1 MNIDKLIYEVLSE
14 SKTKKKKVD
23 RCTRLAKQKYDVW
36 PSAYASGAVVKCRQ
50 GKIWKEETVIDEATK
65 TDYSKEKKQGLHGW
79 FARQGGKGK
88 SQGWVDCNT
97 CRTDSNGKKTCKSC
111 GRSDGE
117 DRAKYPACR
126 PTPSACGTKGK
137 GKKWG
142 KKTPMKLTEN
152 VNVSPELK
160 YHLDNEITLSE
171 NVFRIYSESFFNI
184 INEVRKLYNKNI
196 ISLND
201 EDSWIVESDLGK
213 KVILEGGEEVYLDAP
228 IYEEENEDEIEI
240 RNKLNLN
247 DEHTVRLIKKMGSM
261 RYFSITYDGVTK
273 LFLMGN
279 VYHILFKTIIRHFK
293 VAGIPHFKR
302 FLDLDFDYFV
312 FMSKNNPYVFKK
324 NLDKIDTEEFDSFKR
339 ESFVFKEP
347 PIDPRNFDSII
358 FKREEEPEDSLNEA
372 MHRGKKV
379 KLGSPFRTPG
389 GPKKFAVYVKTGKGT
404 IKKVT
409 FGDPNLRIKNAN
421 KGRAKSFRARHKCDQ
436 KKDRTTAGYWSCNVG
451 RYSKKLGLKSSR
463 NW

>member
-1 MNIDKLIYEVLSE
+1 MINQIIREVLLE
-14 SKTKKKKVD
+14 AKKKDD

-50 GKIWKEETVIDEATK
+50 GKIWKEETEIDEGTK

-88 SQGWVDCNT
+88 SKGWVDCNT

-111 GRSDGE
+111 GRSEGE

-152 VNVSPELK
+152 IKTSKELK
-160 YHLDNEITLSE
+160 YHLDNNISLSE
-171 NVFRIYSESFFNI
+171 NIFRIYSESYFKL
-184 INEVRKLYNKNI
+184 INEVRRLYNENLI
-196 ISLND
+196 ALND

-213 KVILEGGEEVYLDAP
+213 KVILESGDEVYLDAP
-228 IYEEENEDEIEI
+228 MYEEENEEETEL
-240 RNKLNLN
+240 RERLNL
-247 DEHTVRLIKKMGSM
+247 DDDHTLRIIKKIGSI
-261 RYFSITYDGVTK
+261 RYFSVTYDGITK

-279 VYHILFKTIIRHFK
+279 VYKISFITWDKDFK
-293 VAGIPHFKR
+293 VAGIPHFKK

-312 FMSKNNPYVFKK
+312 FMSKNEPHFFKK
-324 NLDKIDTEEFDSFKR
+324 NLDKIDTDAIDSFGRESFIFRESPVEEREFDS
-339 ESFVFKEP
+339 EVFKKE
-347 PIDPRNFDSII
+347 DSIT
-358 FKREEEPEDSLNEA
+358 EA

-389 GPKKFAVYVKTGKGT
+389 GPKKFAVYVKTPKGT
-404 IKKVT
+404 VKKVT
-409 FGDPNLRIKNAN
+409 FGDPNLRVKNAN

-463 NW
+463 SW

>member
-14 SKTKKKKVD
+14 SKTKKKKED

-50 GKIWKEETVIDEATK
+50 GKIWKEEVELEEGTK

-111 GRSDGE
+111 GRTDDE

-142 KKTPMKLTEN
+142 KKTMKLEGK
-152 VNVSPELK
+152 VNVSDILK
-160 YHLDNEITLSE
+160 YHIDNEISLSE
-171 NVFRIYSESFFNI
+171 NVFRIYSEGFFKL
-184 INEVRKLYNKNI
+184 INEVRSLYNKNLI
-196 ISLND
+196 RLNE
-201 EDSWIVESDLGK
+201 EDTWLVESDLGK

-228 IYEEENEDEIEI
+228 MYEEENEDERQI
-240 RNKLNLN
+240 REELKLS
-247 DEHTVRLIKKMGSM
+247 DDHRIKLIKKMGSM
-261 RYFSITYDGVTK
+261 RYFSITYNDVTK
-273 LFLMGN
+273 LFLLGK
-279 VYHILFKTIIRHFK
+279 ILDILYSKKDFFNPTFK
-293 VAGIPHFKR
+293 VVGVPHFKR
-302 FLDLDFDYFV
+302 FLDLDFDYFI
-312 FMSKNNPYVFKK
+312 FMVRNEPYLFEK
-324 NLDKIDTEEFDSFKR
+324 NLEKVNTESKDSFGRPSFLFDSAPISKID
-339 ESFVFKEP
+339 
-347 PIDPRNFDSII
+347 DSIFTEI
-358 FKREEEPEDSLNEA
+358 ETEDSINEA
-372 MHRGKKV
+372 MHRGKNV

-404 IKKVT
+404 VKKVT
-409 FGDPNLRIKNAN
+409 FGDPNLRVKNNN
-421 KGRAKSFRARHKCDQ
+421 KGAAKSFRARHKCDQ
-436 KKDRTTAGYWSCNVG
+436 KKDRTMAGYWSCNVG
-451 RYSKKLGLKSSR
+451 RYAKKLGLKSSR